1 MPPVLSL
8 STQPNANR
16 RAVVSSVLSRPQ
28 KAAIIVRLIRAHQKE
43 FSLAALPDDIQ
54 VALTEEMTSMRY
66 VDRKRLRQVVDEFS
80 DELEQIGLSFPKDM
94 QDAIGVLDGALS
106 PSATAHL
113 RDLVGL
119 EQISDDP
126 WEQIAELDIGKLLPI
141 LQDESI
147 EIGAVLLSKLAVSKS
162 AELLGMIPGEQA
174 RRITYAFSQTSV
186 VGPETVHRI
195 GEAIMTRVNSE
206 APTAFA
212 GGPVERVGA
221 ILNYSAAATRD
232 DVMKGL
238 EEEDASFAEEVR
250 KAIFTFVNLPERVE
264 ARDVPKITRVV
275 NADTLLLALA
285 AAMKSDTDTVA
296 AEFLLSNMSQRMAA
310 QLRDDIAGLGRI
322 KAKDGEAAMNEV
334 VGAVR
339 ELEAGGEIFLI
350 QDEVE

>member
-1 MPPVLSL
+1 
-8 STQPNANR
+8 
-16 RAVVSSVLSRPQ
+16 
-28 KAAIIVRLIRAHQKE
+28 
-43 FSLAALPDDIQ
+43 
-54 VALTEEMTSMRY
+54 
-66 VDRKRLRQVVDEFS
+66 
-80 DELEQIGLSFPKDM
+80 
-94 QDAIGVLDGALS
+94 
-106 PSATAHL
+106 
-113 RDLVGL
+113 
-119 EQISDDP
+119 
-126 WEQIAELDIGKLLPI
+126 
-141 LQDESI
+141 
-147 EIGAVLLSKLAVSKS
+147 
-162 AELLGMIPGEQA
+162 
-174 RRITYAFSQTSV
+174 
-186 VGPETVHRI
+186 
-195 GEAIMTRVNSE
+195 MTRVNSE

-350 QDEVE
+350 QDDVE